1 MRDSKLSSFNR
12 RCAARVSFCALAGA
26 LIFASPSAS
35 FAADYQIRMM
45 NHGSDGMM
53 GFDPQL
59 LNVSPGDTVRFVAAD
74 KGHNA
79 ETIPGMIPDGAKP
92 FSSAIGNDLKVTF
105 TVPGVYGYR
114 CEPHGSLGMVG
125 LIVVGVPVNEAAAK
139 QVSVPGMAN
148 RTFAKLFQA
157 LDARRTAQN

>member
-1 MRDSKLSSFNR
+1 MRKPASLLFNLVTPAR
-12 RCAARVSFCALAGA
+12 TAVLAVMLAATAGGA
-26 LIFASPSAS
+26 PR
-35 FAADYQIRMM
+35 AAEVDIRMM
-45 NHGSDGMM
+45 NHATDGMM

-59 LNVSPGDTVRFVAAD
+59 VTIAPGDTVHFVATD
-74 KGHNA
+74 KGHDA
-79 ETIPGMIPDGAKP
+79 ESIPGMIPVGANP
-92 FSSAIGNDLKVTF
+92 FAAGIGQDLKVTF

-114 CEPHGSLGMVG
+114 CGPHGSLGMVG
-125 LIVVGVPVNEAAAK
+125 LIVVGNPVNEAAAK